1 MSMRDLYQQDL
12 LDHYQHPRNFGL
24 LEKYDFVSPLYN
36 PSCGDSVTFSGRVR
50 DGMLSEITFEGK
62 GCVLSIAMASKLTEH
77 SKNMSCND
85 IARLSEETV
94 FFLLAM
100 DLGFKRMQC
109 GMLPIQALQK
119 GVKAFV
125 ESL

>member
-1 MSMRDLYQQDL
+1 MRDLYQQDL